1 MHARDFMTR
10 AVVTVSPEE
19 TLGEVTRKFLE
30 RDISGAP
37 VLNHAGKLVG
47 VITESDIL
55 RRLESIVEHE
65 VGKKFLSSTTN
76 SLGLFVVVS
85 ELHPDVA
92 REVFR
97 QLQNSTVEEAVTP
110 KVVFVKPEDT
120 LEAVTMALIE
130 NDINRVPVVEDGKV
144 VGIISRADITRAI
157 ARH

>member
-1 MHARDFMTR
+1 MTR

-37 VLNHAGKLVG
+37 VLNQSGKLVG

-55 RRLESIVEHE
+55 RRLEAIVESE

-76 SLGLFVVVS
+76 SMGLFVIVS

-97 QLQNSTVEEAVTP
+97 RLQSSTVEEAVTSR
-110 KVVFVKPEDT
+110 VVFVKPEDT

-130 NDINRVPVVEDGKV
+130 NDINRVPVVEEDKV